1 VRIATV
7 FSFAA
12 KLEALTWLGLLV
24 GMYLKYVMATTD
36 IGVWLFGRL
45 HGGAFL
51 GYFFVT
57 IVAAA
62 RLRWPWW
69 ATVLAIL
76 AALPPLVTYPL
87 EVWFRQRGLL
97 RAAVPASAT

>member
-1 VRIATV
+1 MRIGTV
-7 FSFAA
+7 FSVAA
-12 KLEALTWLGLLV
+12 KLEAITWLGLLI
-24 GMYLKYVMATTD
+24 GMYFKYVLATTD
-36 IGVWLFGRL
+36 AGVWLFGRL

-51 GYFFVT
+51 VYFLVT
-57 IVAAA
+57 IVAAG

-97 RAAVPASAT
+97 RAPVRASAA